1 MVTAFQNVADA
12 LRALQTDADA
22 VRVATLADQAA
33 GQTLVITRRQLN
45 LGQVSYLLLLT
56 AEQADLQARL
66 TLVQSQ
72 ALRLSDTAGLFQA
85 LGGGWWNRSD
95 SKVRDPH
102 GDDPISLV
110 GLR

>member
-1 MVTAFQNVADA
+1 M
-12 LRALQTDADA
+12 RI
-22 VRVATLADQAA
+22 ATLADQAA
-33 GQTLVITRRQLN
+33 GRTLVITRRQLS
-45 LGQVSYLLLLT
+45 LGQVSYLQLLN

-85 LGGGWWNRSD
+85 LGGGWWNRND

-102 GDDPISLV
+102 GNDPITLV